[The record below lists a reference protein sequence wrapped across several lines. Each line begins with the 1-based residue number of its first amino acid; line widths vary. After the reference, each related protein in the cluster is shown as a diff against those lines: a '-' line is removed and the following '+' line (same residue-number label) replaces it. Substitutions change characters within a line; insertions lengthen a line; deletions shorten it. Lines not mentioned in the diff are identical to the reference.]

1 LTNVGSESS
10 KQPLVYARRTSGLIR
25 RLSAWDAMIYNVVF
39 MAPTAVFVYGIW
51 ALLTYPGTDLPIT
64 AILGILISIP
74 IGLFYAIY
82 SASMPR
88 SGGDYVW
95 VSRVIHPAVGFSI
108 NFFFFVAILG
118 IAGSYM
124 PWFTQF
130 ALGPILEVG
139 GYPDLA
145 AVVVTPEFIF
155 AFSVVFFIVSAVI
168 ISRGAKASHKAFWVF
183 FVLIAIGV
191 VAYIAA
197 LLYVGPDGFKA
208 NFNAQSGMDYDQAI
222 SIATAG
228 GYPTGMVWSATLLGL
243 AFTFMNFLGFN
254 SSVYMSG
261 EIKEVQ
267 RSQLIAIPVSV
278 IIFGA
283 IMWIIYAVTY
293 YTMGAQFIGS
303 LAFLFGTGD
312 AAYKLAY
319 PPFFENLFRF
329 ATSSPLVYGVA
340 LFGFAMMTLS
350 SSMTYIFVCVRL
362 LFAWSFDRVA
372 PTSLSKVDSR
382 YGSPY
387 VALIVVS
394 IVTVIMTAIWL
405 WTPWTSLFAYAVF
418 GWMIMQGIASI
429 SGMIFPWRRKDIF
442 EASPK
447 VVKMKVGPI
456 PVITILGFITLLIS
470 IWIGYASVSPAMVG
484 TINPS
489 TMEFTVGLFIL
500 GAILYY
506 VSSLYHRKGI
516 PLELSFKQLPPE

>member
-1 LTNVGSESS
+1 
-10 KQPLVYARRTSGLIR
+10 
-25 RLSAWDAMIYNVVF
+25 MIYNVVF

-64 AILGILISIP
+64 AIVSALISIP

-88 SGGDYVW
+88 SGGDYIW
-95 VSRVIHPAVGFSI
+95 VSRVIHPAVGFGI

-124 PWFTQF
+124 PWFTQY
-130 ALGPILEVG
+130 ALGSILEVG

-155 AFSVVFFIVSAVI
+155 VFSLAFFLISAVI
-168 ISRGAKASHKAFWVF
+168 ISRGAKAAHKAFWIF
-183 FVLIAIGV
+183 FVLILIGV
-191 VAYIAA
+191 VTYVGA
-197 LLYVGPDGFKA
+197 LLSVGPTAFKA
-208 NFNAQSGMDYDQAI
+208 NFNAQSGMDFDGVI
-222 SIATAG
+222 SLATNAG
-228 GYPTGMVWSATLLGL
+228 FPTGMLWSATLLGL

-254 SSVYMSG
+254 SSIYMSG
-261 EIKEVQ
+261 EIKEVHKA
-267 RSQLIAIPVSV
+267 QLIAIPASV
-278 IIFGA
+278 IVFGV
-283 IMWIIYAVTY
+283 IMWIIYSVTY
-293 YTMGAQFIGS
+293 YTMSPQLIGA

-312 AAYKLAY
+312 PAYKLAY
-319 PPFFENLFRF
+319 PPFFQNLLRF

-340 LFGFAMMTLS
+340 VFGFAMMTLS

-372 PTSLSKVDSR
+372 PTGLSKVDSR

-418 GWMIMQGIASI
+418 GWMIMQGIVSI
-429 SGMIFPWRRKDIF
+429 SGMIFPWKRKDIF

-447 VVKMKVGPI
+447 IVKMKLGGVPL
-456 PVITILGFITLLIS
+456 ITILGFITLLLS

-484 TINPS
+484 TISPS
-489 TMEFTVGLFIL
+489 TMAFTIGLFLL
-500 GAILYY
+500 GVMLYY
-506 VSSLYHRKGI
+506 ISALYHRKGI

>member
-1 LTNVGSESS
+1 
-10 KQPLVYARRTSGLIR
+10 VYARRTSGLIR
-25 RLSAWDAMIYNVVF
+25 RLSAWDAMIYNIVF

-64 AILGILISIP
+64 AIISALISIP

-88 SGGDYVW
+88 SGGDYIW
-95 VSRVIHPAVGFSI
+95 VSRVIHPAIGFSI

-124 PWFTQF
+124 PWFTQY
-130 ALGPILEVG
+130 ALGAILEVG

-155 AFSVVFFIVSAVI
+155 AFSMLFFLASAVI
-168 ISRGAKASHKAFWVF
+168 ISRGAKASHKVFWIF
-183 FVLIAIGV
+183 FALIIVGIV
-191 VAYIAA
+191 TYVGT
-197 LLYVGPDGFKA
+197 LLYVGPAGFKA
-208 NFNAQSGMDYDQAI
+208 NFNAQSGMNFDEVI
-222 SIATAG
+222 SIANSAG
-228 GYPTGMVWSATLLGL
+228 FPTGMIWSATLLGL

-254 SSVYMSG
+254 SSIYMSG
-261 EIKEVQ
+261 EIKEVHKA
-267 RSQLIAIPVSV
+267 QLIAIPVSI
-278 IIFGA
+278 IIFGV
-283 IMWIIYAVTY
+283 IMWIIYATTY
-293 YTMGAQFIGS
+293 YTMSPELIGA

-312 AAYKLAY
+312 PAYTLAY
-319 PPFFENLFRF
+319 PPFFQNLFRF
-329 ATSSPLVYGVA
+329 VAPSPLIYGVA
-340 LFGFAMMTLS
+340 IFGFAMMTLS
-350 SSMTYIFVCVRL
+350 SAMTYIFVCVRL

-372 PTSLSKVDSR
+372 PTALSKVDSR

-387 VALIVVS
+387 IALIVVS

-418 GWMIMQGIASI
+418 GWMIMQAIGAI

-447 VVKMKVGPI
+447 IVKMKLGPV
-456 PVITILGFITLLIS
+456 PLITILGFITLILS

-489 TMEFTVGLFIL
+489 TMEFTIGLFIL
-500 GAILYY
+500 GIILYY

>member
-1 LTNVGSESS
+1 
-10 KQPLVYARRTSGLIR
+10 
-25 RLSAWDAMIYNVVF
+25 MIYNVVF

-64 AILGILISIP
+64 AIVGAIISIP

-82 SASMPR
+82 SAAMPR

-95 VSRVIHPAVGFSI
+95 VSRTISPALGFGM
-108 NFFFFVAILG
+108 NFFFFIAILG

-124 PWFTQF
+124 PWFTQY
-130 ALGPILEVG
+130 ALGPILQVG

-145 AVVVTPEFIF
+145 AIVVTPEFIF
-155 AFSVVFFIVSAVI
+155 AFSILFFIFSAAV
-168 ISRGAKASHKAFWVF
+168 ISRGAKASHRVFWVF
-183 FVLIAIGV
+183 FILILIGV
-191 VAYIAA
+191 VTYIAT
-197 LLYVGPDGFKA
+197 LLYAGPAGFKA
-208 NFNAQSGMDYDQAI
+208 NFNAQSGMNYDEAI
-222 SIATAG
+222 SIATTG
-228 GYPTGMVWSATLLGL
+228 GYPTTMLWSATLLGL

-267 RSQLIAIPVSV
+267 RSQLIAIPASV
-278 IIFGA
+278 VIFGV
-283 IMWIIYAVTY
+283 IMWIIYATTY
-293 YTMGAQFIGS
+293 YTMSAQLIGS

-312 AAYKLAY
+312 PAYKLAS
-319 PPFFENLFRF
+319 PPFFQNLFVF
-329 ATSSPLVYGVA
+329 AAPSPLIYGIA
-340 LFGFAMMTLS
+340 IFGFAMMTLS
-350 SSMTYIFVCVRL
+350 SSMTYVFVCVRL

-372 PTSLSKVDSR
+372 PTQFSKVDSR

-394 IVTVIMTAIWL
+394 IVTIIMTGLWL
-405 WTPWTSLFAYAVF
+405 WTPWLSLFAYAVF

-429 SGMIFPWRRKDIF
+429 SGMIFPWKRRDIF

-447 VVKMKVGPI
+447 VVKMKVGGV
-456 PVITILGFITLLIS
+456 PVITILGLITLAIS

-484 TINPS
+484 TISPT
-489 TMEFTVGLFIL
+489 TMGFTIGLFIL
-500 GAILYY
+500 GIILYY
-506 VSSLYHRKGI
+506 ISALYHRRGI

>member
-1 LTNVGSESS
+1 
-10 KQPLVYARRTSGLIR
+10 
-25 RLSAWDAMIYNVVF
+25 

-64 AILGILISIP
+64 AILGALISIP
-74 IGLFYAIY
+74 IGLFYGVY

-95 VSRVIHPAVGFSI
+95 VSRTIHPAVGFGI

-124 PWFTQF
+124 PWFTQY
-130 ALGPILEVG
+130 ALGPILEIG

-145 AVVVTPEFIF
+145 AVVGTSEFTFVF
-155 AFSVVFFIVSAVI
+155 AVVFFLISAVI
-168 ISRGAKASHKAFWVF
+168 ISRGAKASHRAFWIF
-183 FVLIAIGV
+183 FLLIVIGV
-191 VAYIAA
+191 VTYVST
-197 LLYVGPDGFKA
+197 LLYVGPAGFKA
-208 NFNAQSGMDYDQAI
+208 SFNAQSGMNYDEVI
-222 SIATAG
+222 SIATEG
-228 GYPTGMVWSATLLGL
+228 GYPSGMLWSATLLGL
-243 AFTFMNFLGFN
+243 AFTFINYLGFN

-267 RSQLIAIPVSV
+267 KSQLIAIPASV
-278 IIFGA
+278 LVFGL
-283 IMWIIYAVTY
+283 IMWIIYSVTY
-293 YTMGAQFIGS
+293 YAVSPELIGS

-312 AAYKLAY
+312 PAYKLAY
-319 PPFFENLFRF
+319 APFFENLFRF
-329 ATSSPLVYGVA
+329 AAPSPLVYGVA
-340 LFGFAMMTLS
+340 IFGFAIMTLS
-350 SSMTYIFVCVRL
+350 SSMTYLFVCVRL

-372 PTSLSKVDSR
+372 PTVLSRVDSR

-387 VALIVVS
+387 IALIAVS
-394 IVTVIMTAIWL
+394 IVTIIMTGLWL
-405 WTPWTSLFAYAVF
+405 FTPLLSLFAYAVF
-418 GWMIMQGIASI
+418 GWMIMQGITSI

-456 PVITILGFITLLIS
+456 PVITILGFITLLLS

-484 TINPS
+484 ALDPS
-489 TMEFTVGLFIL
+489 TMEFTIGLFIL
-500 GAILYY
+500 GVILYY